1 MHIISR
7 KKLVE
12 TAAAH
17 ADLEGPLDTWYRIA
31 KRADWKSIDDVRK
44 TLLTA
49 DYDGKQYTIFNIKGN
64 SYRLS
69 VKIEYRF
76 QMIYIKH
83 VLTHTEYDKGNW
95 R

>member
-1 MHIISR
+1 M
-7 KKLVE
+7 
-12 TAAAH
+12 
-17 ADLEGPLDTWYRIA
+17 
-31 KRADWKSIDDVRK
+31 RK
-44 TLLTA
+44 TLPTA
-49 DYDGKQYTIFNIKGN
+49 DYAGKQYTIFNIKGN
-64 SYRLS
+64 SYRLI

>member
-7 KKLVE
+7 KNLVE
-12 TAAAH
+12 AAAAH
-17 ADLEGPLDTWYRIA
+17 ADLEGTLDTWYRIA

-44 TLLTA
+44 TLPTA
-49 DYDGKQYTIFNIKGN
+49 DYAGKQYTIFNIKGN
-64 SYRLS
+64 SYRLI